1 MRDIIDERNERERIS
16 KSIIKFWN
24 VNYMPRQPEPEIS
37 VPQEAE
43 TQLPQE
49 AAAEETEEMYNKTTG
64 SYSGSYGRQEVKDE
78 VTKGQIEKILQEKSD
93 SLRSLID
100 ENRS

>member
-1 MRDIIDERNERERIS
+1 MKDIIDERNERERIS

-24 VNYMPRQPEPEIS
+24 VNYMPRQPEPEINA
-37 VPQEAE
+37 PEE
-43 TQLPQE
+43 TKMPPEQE
-49 AAAEETEEMYNKTTG
+49 AAVEETEEMYNKTTG
-64 SYSGSYGRQEVKDE
+64 SYSGTYGRHEVKDE

-100 ENRS
+100 ENKG

>member
-1 MRDIIDERNERERIS
+1 MKDIIDERNERERIS

-24 VNYMPRQPEPEIS
+24 VNYMPRQPEPE
-37 VPQEAE
+37 VNAPEEAE
-43 TQLPQE
+43 TQPEQE
-49 AAAEETEEMYNKTTG
+49 AVVEEKEEMYNKTTG
-64 SYSGSYGRQEVKDE
+64 AYSGSYGKHEVKDE

-100 ENRS
+100 ENRN